1 MGWLWMILI
10 GLIAGWLTGKIMK
23 GSGYGFFWDI
33 ILGIVGSL
41 VGGFIASLLGL
52 SAHGGFFYSL
62 IIALVGSV
70 LIVFIFRLITGRSS
84 A

>member
-23 GSGYGFFWDI
+23 GGGYGFFWDI

-41 VGGFIASLLGL
+41 VGGWIASLIGIDPRTGL
-52 SAHGGFFYSL
+52 IKEL
-62 IIALVGSV
+62 VVALVGSI
-70 LIVFIFRLITGRSS
+70 LIVFVFRLVTGKK